1 LERAEDAL
9 LSRLGTAARVAVPL
23 RRAVTAIAPPAGA
36 IPLRDVTVTVR
47 PGGTTV
53 YAAPDSHAG
62 QLGELAAGTRQTVH
76 AVQFGEYSWLF
87 IPWENGG
94 AWIPGEDTDFAR
106 SAAYNQVVDTW
117 YETEAVLAF
126 RRALAA
132 DLLRVRGTDAA
143 QLARLSTLSGAALRQ
158 LEDTLARQTIPP
170 AARQMRDLADQ
181 VGLPAPFE
189 YLPVHTAPPAG
200 INALEFQ
207 GFGPTTIAYEQWPLF
222 YQNTRGMNPGLDF
235 FVPEGSPLIAVAD
248 GVIVDFRFLDDEE
261 DRSLAL
267 RPYLPETYR
276 AADGSRLLSNVIVA
290 YGHLTGDPTAEL
302 VRVGDT
308 VRAGQIIGTSGWPI
322 YRRDDGTIAIQG
334 NNAHLH
340 VQVHLVTD
348 GEQSFGSR
356 QPFNP
361 LLFWSPRLVA
371 FQARLAV
378 HSAAPPYPTGGQPW
392 GRLGFFTIGCFRT
405 GTDSIVWHYEPTAKA
420 QWPEGVYDLEA
431 TLDLL
436 RSFKPYLADHP

>member
-1 LERAEDAL
+1 M
-9 LSRLGTAARVAVPL
+9 PL

-47 PGGTTV
+47 PGGTAV
-53 YAAPDSHAG
+53 YAAPESRADR
-62 QLGELAAGTRQTVH
+62 LGELPAGAQQVVH
-76 AVQFGEYSWLF
+76 AVKFGEYSWLL
-87 IPWENGG
+87 IPWQDGS
-94 AWIPGEDTDFAR
+94 AWIPGEDTDFPR
-106 SAAYNQVVDTW
+106 SAAYTQVVNAW
-117 YETEAVLAF
+117 YESEAVLAF

-132 DLLRVRGTDAA
+132 DLLRVRGADAA
-143 QLARLSTLSGAALRQ
+143 QLARLSALSGEALRQ
-158 LEDTLARQTIPP
+158 TEDTLARQTIPP
-170 AARQMRDLADQ
+170 AARQIRDLAEQ

-189 YLPVHTAPPAG
+189 YLPVHTSPPAG
-200 INALEFQ
+200 IEALEFQ
-207 GFGPTTIAYEQWPLF
+207 GFGPTTIAHEQWELF
-222 YQNTRGMNPGLDF
+222 YQDTRGMNPGLDF

-248 GVIVDFRFLDDEE
+248 GVIVDFRFLADEA

-267 RPYLPETYR
+267 RPYLPEAYR

-302 VRVGDT
+302 VHIGDE
-308 VRAGQIIGTSGWPI
+308 VRAGQVIGTSGWPV
-322 YRRDDGTIAIQG
+322 YRRDDGTVAIQG

-361 LLFWSPRLVA
+361 LLFWTPRLVA

-378 HSAAPPYPTGGQPW
+378 HSVAPPYPTGGQPW

-405 GTDSIVWHYEPTAKA
+405 GADIVWGYEPTAEA

-431 TLDLL
+431 TLAYL
-436 RSFKPYLADHP
+436 RTFKPYLAERS

>member
-1 LERAEDAL
+1 MLLTRLETVAT
-9 LSRLGTAARVAVPL
+9 GIAAPV
-23 RRAVTAIAPPAGA
+23 RRAVTAISPPAGA

-47 PGGTTV
+47 PGGAAV
-53 YAAPDSHAG
+53 FAAPDGRA
-62 QLGELAAGTRQTVH
+62 QRLGDLSSGTRLQAH
-76 AVQFGEYSWLF
+76 AVQFGEYSWLLVS
-87 IPWENGG
+87 WDTGS
-94 AWIPGEDTDFAR
+94 AWIAGEDTDFAR
-106 SAAYNQVVDTW
+106 SPAYNQVIDAW
-117 YETEAVLAF
+117 YETDAVLAF

-132 DLLRVRGTDAA
+132 DLLRVRGADAA
-143 QLARLSTLSGAALRQ
+143 QLARLSTLSGDALRE
-158 LEDTLARQTIPP
+158 LEDALALQTLPS
-170 AARQMRDLADQ
+170 AARQVRELADQ

-200 INALEFQ
+200 IAALEFQ
-207 GFGPTTIAYEQWPLF
+207 GFGPTTIAYEQWEIF
-222 YQNTRGMNPGLDF
+222 YRGTRGMNPGLDF

-248 GVIVDFRFLDDEE
+248 GVIVEFRFLEDDE

-276 AADGSRLLSNVIVA
+276 AVDGSRLLSNVIVA
-290 YGHLTGDPTAEL
+290 YGHLTGDPTTEL
-302 VRVGDT
+302 VRPGEE

-322 YRRDDGTIAIQG
+322 YRREDGTVTIQG

-361 LLFWSPRLVA
+361 LLFWAPRLIA
-371 FQARLAV
+371 FQARLAA
-378 HSAAPPYPTGGQPW
+378 HSATPPYPTSGQPW
-392 GRLGFFTIGCFRT
+392 GRLGFFSVGCFRI
-405 GTDSIVWHYEPTAKA
+405 GPQEVVWHYEPTAEA

-431 TLDLL
+431 TLARL
-436 RSFKPYLADHP
+436 RAFKPYLSDRAETT